1 MSLKVEVISASN
13 VPNLETFGES
23 DPYTTLKYQGISK
36 KTQVIKSDL
45 NPKWNETLEFD
56 LGGVPISGNDQ
67 LEVEVKDWERVGRNR
82 LLGTAKVPLADLC
95 RGGTQSKDVDT
106 ILMDGNGQ
114 PLTQTKLK
122 MKVTYAPPP
131 GQKQAGPAAA
141 TTAAGGGGQE
151 VTLDDEGEGEEEE
164 EEEVDPGPPEIDPVT
179 GQPKPRPK
187 KKKKM
192 GKRRF
197 RGKLSNK
204 PQDFQI
210 RIKILEGRQ
219 IEGSNIQPVC
229 KVTCF
234 NQVKQTR
241 VQKSTNSPFWNETFF
256 FNFNA
261 SPAELFDELL
271 EFTVFNSRKLRSD
284 AMIGSFK
291 MDIGMVWE
299 QGNHAFVNKWL
310 LLGDPEDSMAG
321 AKGYLKFCAIVLGP
335 GDTPPSMS
343 ANTTS
348 DESEDIESNLL
359 RPAGVQLRPA
369 TFALN
374 VYKCE
379 DIPRM
384 DTAFLQG
391 VKKFFR
397 IGEEIKELVDPY
409 FLMSFAGKEVQ
420 TKIMYCNDHPE
431 YNQKLKI
438 GLQFPSM
445 CEKIRLSMKDWDRIT
460 EDDCIATAW
469 LRVSL
474 ISALGDNGFLPTFGP
489 CFVNFYGSPR
499 EFSELPDEYEDL
511 NNGKGEGVAFRGRA
525 MVELKTIGGE
535 LPDVPVEDIGSEDVL
550 KVQKFMRK
558 RRFKLHAAFL
568 NATMVS
574 AIDAPVEFEVSIGN
588 YGNKLDDYIAPCAST
603 TQPTNAVFDGS
614 HYYFLPWGGTKP
626 CVVVDAQWEDIAWRL
641 EALNLFEGIIAAL
654 ESNIEQVKVGVKAK
668 LPTPELAQLLISALD
683 QLVEDCK
690 KPLPTPKKGTHLP
703 TELDTLLTTYRQ
715 YEMETLIEMATNLRE
730 SATDIN
736 EALNEAENFLQILH
750 NLAVE
755 PQNSMP
761 DVIIWMISGE
771 KRIAYYRIPAH
782 TLLYSKNPMYCGR
795 ECGKIQAIQ
804 MKYPGHKEEK
814 KHDVP
819 ALLRIKLWLG
829 LQSEEEAW
837 HQMQKEG
844 EMAVFAET
852 YENQVSILGNWTNRG
867 PMMSR
872 PKFSDS
878 QGKVK
883 LTKEKFVPPPGWQW
897 EGEWY
902 INPELSMLY
911 DKDAGH
917 RTFIDDVYECQMRLP
932 GTNWVESTRPW
943 SNVKGD
949 PSPSKGEMEL
959 PAGWVWEDDWQIDLG
974 RAVDEEGFEYC
985 VEATMGGWGSTERR
999 YHLCR
1004 RRRWVRSRRLVEN
1017 MKQKK
1022 EKEKHKQ
1029 AATEGWEYAPLFNM
1043 KFHHI
1048 ERKMD
1053 LVRRRRW
1060 HRKMVNVDPGA
1071 PCFFSMQEADSKSKK
1086 KDSDDES
1093 EEISQM
1099 SAPRMFLQF
1108 KNTFKYQLRAYIYQ
1122 ARDILAMDDSGMSD
1136 PFARVSFLTQ
1146 SLRTENIKKSL
1157 CPTWDQ
1163 TLIFEEFEIHGNP
1176 RTIEAQPPDIYIEL
1190 FDHDTFGE
1198 PEFLGRAKAHPMVK
1212 LDPGDARSPVLQW
1225 YEIKRGKD
1233 SGGELLAAFELFQMN
1248 GKDLPFMPPKRGNLF
1263 TVPNGIRPVM
1273 QRTGIE
1279 VLCWGVRNMK
1289 KYQLSSVTSPSIEF
1303 EVSGNVVQS
1312 NMIKNT
1318 KRNPNFGTPHLFFD
1332 VMLPK
1337 EELYMPPVNIRVRD
1351 HRQFGRKPT
1360 VGLHVLKS
1368 LEKFRIDP
1376 VMQGDLDEDDQQAI
1390 VGNGPGGEHVVD
1402 MPAEGE
1408 SPKKMFGD
1416 VTYSYPQEELS
1427 SLKPLNKPS
1436 REEEVDYQDIDWWSK
1451 YYASIGETE
1460 KCQKYLNKD
1469 MDKIAVYEFELEKK
1483 DGFGEF
1489 VDFCETFDLQRGKDD
1504 DDEES
1509 NIIGQFKGAFKVY
1522 PLPSDPNEEIPVK
1535 VLGNVPSS
1543 EPEDCVIR
1551 IYCIRAEGLQPN
1563 DPTGL
1568 ADPYIQIKIGNKSM
1582 DSRDNYIPNCL
1593 DPVFGTMFEVTTVL
1607 PMYKDLTI
1615 KVMDYDLVSSDDLI
1629 GETVID
1635 LENRLLSKHRATC
1648 GLPMSYCIEGPN
1660 KWRDAMKP
1668 KEVLEEYCKNR
1679 NMTLP
1684 MFYGNNSAKV
1694 GRKVYKLSEFEGA
1707 GKVITPDHGPA
1718 DQRLALHILNTLDLV
1733 KEHVEKRPI
1742 YNPLQPNIEQGKLVM
1757 WVDIFPKSMGEPGP
1771 PFDIKARK
1779 PKEYMLRAVIYN
1791 TVDVILD
1798 ETSITGE
1805 KMSDIYVTG
1814 WLQGAE
1820 EKQKTDIHYRSLN
1833 GEGNFNW
1840 RFVFPF
1846 EFMPAE
1852 NCMVVKKK
1860 EKFWSLDETEQRLP
1874 AIFMIQVWDNDKFS
1888 FDDFLGTVE
1897 LNLNNMPMPS
1907 KRAGSCDLK
1916 QLPDITMGNTNVKT
1930 VSLFEQKR
1938 LRGFWPVYDE
1948 KNGHRELT
1956 GKVEMEIE
1964 LITKDE
1970 ADVRPAGK
1978 ARDEPN
1984 MNPVLEPPNRPE
1996 TSFLWFTSPFKTL
2009 RYIIWA
2015 NYKWYFIIGL
2025 LVLLLILLV
2034 FLFIYFFPGNFSAW
2048 ILGNN

>member
-13 VPNLETFGES
+13 VPNLESFGES
-23 DPYTTLKYQGISK
+23 DPYTTVTYQGVSK
-36 KTQVIKSDL
+36 KTKVIKSNL
-45 NPKWNETLEFD
+45 NPEWKETLEFD
-56 LGGVPISGNDQ
+56 LAGVAIAGKDQ
-67 LEVEVKDWERVGRNR
+67 LEITVKDWERVGRNR
-82 LLGTAKVPLADLC
+82 LIGTAKIPLIELT
-95 RGGTQSKDVDT
+95 RGGAQSKDVDT
-106 ILMDGNGQ
+106 ILFDGQGQ
-114 PLTQTKLK
+114 PLQQSKIK
-122 MKVTYAPPP
+122 IKVNYNPPP
-131 GQKQAGPAAA
+131 GAAPAPGAP
-141 TTAAGGGGQE
+141 AAGGGGTAGGGPGQE
-151 VTLDDEGEGEEEE
+151 VSVDDGGEEEE
-164 EEEVDPGPPEIDPVT
+164 EEEEEEDTGPPEIDPAT
-179 GQPKPRPK
+179 GQPKPKPKK

-197 RGKLSNK
+197 RGKLSSK

-210 RIKILEGRQ
+210 RVKIIEGRQ

-241 VQKSTNSPFWNETFF
+241 VKKSTNSPFWNETFF
-256 FNFNA
+256 FNFHA
-261 SPAELFDELL
+261 APSELFDELL

-299 QGNHAFVNKWL
+299 QANHAFANKWL
-310 LLGDPEDSMAG
+310 LLSDPEDSMAG

-335 GDTPPSMS
+335 GDTPPSMKS
-343 ANTTS
+343 HTTQ
-348 DESEDIESNLL
+348 DEFEDIESNLL

-374 VYKCE
+374 VYRCE

-397 IGEEIKELVDPY
+397 IGEEVKELVDPY
-409 FLMSFAGKEVQ
+409 FLMGFAGKEVQ
-420 TKIMYCNDHPE
+420 SKIMYCNDHPE
-431 YNQKLKI
+431 YNQTLKV

-445 CEKIRLSMKDWDRIT
+445 CEKIRLSMRDWDRIT
-460 EDDCIATAW
+460 EDDTIGTTF
-469 LRVSL
+469 LQVSN
-474 ISALGDNGFLPTFGP
+474 ISSPGDQGFLPTFGP

-499 EFSELPDEYEDL
+499 EFSELPDEYDNL
-511 NNGKGEGVAFRGRA
+511 NCGKGEGVAFRGRA

-535 LPDVPVEDIGSEDVL
+535 LPEIPVEDIKPEDVL

-558 RRFKLHAAFL
+558 RRYKIHAAFF

-574 AIDAPVEFEVSIGN
+574 AIDAPVEFEVSMGN
-588 YGNKLDDYIAPCAST
+588 YGNKLDDYIAPSASS

-626 CVVVDAQWEDIAWRL
+626 CVVVDAQWEDISWRL
-641 EALNLFEGIIAAL
+641 ETLNLFEGITAAL
-654 ESNIEQVKVGVKAK
+654 ESNIEQVRVGIKAK

-683 QLVEDCK
+683 QLVDDCK
-690 KPLPTPKKGTHLP
+690 KPLPTPTKGTHLP
-703 TELDTLLTTYRQ
+703 TELDTLLTQYR
-715 YEMETLIEMATNLRE
+715 EMEMESLIEMATHLRE
-730 SATDIN
+730 NATDIN
-736 EALNEAENFLQILH
+736 EALNEAENFVQILK
-750 NLAVE
+750 NLAIE

-771 KRIAYYRIPAH
+771 KRVAYYRIPAN
-782 TLLYSKNPMYCGR
+782 TLLYSKNPLYCGK
-795 ECGKIQAIQ
+795 ECGKIQSIQ
-804 MKYPGHKEEK
+804 LKYPGQKQEK
-814 KHDVP
+814 KTDIP

-829 LQSEEEAW
+829 LQSEEDAW

-852 YENQVSILGNWTNRG
+852 YENQISILGNWTNKG
-867 PMMSR
+867 PMLTR

-883 LTKEKFVPPPGWQW
+883 LYKEKFVPPPGWDW
-897 EGEWY
+897 EGDWY

-932 GTNWVESTRPW
+932 GTNWVESSRPW
-943 SNVKGD
+943 ANVKGD
-949 PSPSKGEMEL
+949 PMSSKGELEL
-959 PAGWVWEDDWQIDLG
+959 PAGWIWEDDWQIDLN

-985 VEATMGGWGSTERR
+985 VEATMGGWGPVERR

-1004 RRRWVRSRRLVEN
+1004 RRRWVRSRKLVEN
-1017 MKQKK
+1017 VKQKK
-1022 EKEKHKQ
+1022 EKEKQLQ

-1060 HRKMVNVDPGA
+1060 HRKMVNLEPGA
-1071 PCFFSMQEADSKSKK
+1071 PCFFSLVDQE
-1086 KDSDDES
+1086 DSDDED
-1093 EEISQM
+1093 EDQM
-1099 SAPRMFLQF
+1099 SSLTAPRMFIVF
-1108 KNTFKYQLRAYIYQ
+1108 DKPFKYQLRAYIYQ

-1146 SLRTENIKKSL
+1146 SMRTENIKKSL

-1163 TLIFEEFEIHGNP
+1163 TLIFEEIEIHGDP
-1176 RTIEAQPPDIYIEL
+1176 RTIEAQPPEIFIEL

-1212 LDPGDARSPVLQW
+1212 LDPSDARSVVLQW
-1225 YEIKRGKD
+1225 YEIKRGKE
-1233 SGGELLAAFELFQMN
+1233 SGGELLAAFELFLTKMN
-1248 GKDLPFMPPKRGNLF
+1248 GKDLPFVPSKRGELYA
-1263 TVPNGIRPVM
+1263 VPNGIRPVM
-1273 QRTGIE
+1273 QRTAVEI
-1279 VLCWGVRNMK
+1279 LCWGVRNMK
-1289 KYQLSSVTSPSIEF
+1289 KYQLASVTSPSIEF
-1303 EVSGNVVQS
+1303 EVSGNVVKS
-1312 NMIKNT
+1312 DMIKST
-1318 KRNPNFGTPHLFFD
+1318 KRNPNFSNPHLFFD

-1337 EELYMPPVNIRVRD
+1337 EELYMPPVNVRVRD

-1360 VGLHVLKS
+1360 VGIHVLKS
-1368 LEKFRIDP
+1368 LEKFRVDP
-1376 VMQGDLDEDDQQAI
+1376 VMQGEQDTDDSQAM
-1390 VGNGPGGEHVVD
+1390 VSNGPGGEHVVD
-1402 MPAEGE
+1402 MP
-1408 SPKKMFGD
+1408 
-1416 VTYSYPQEELS
+1416 EEAGGPGAQT
-1427 SLKPLNKPS
+1427 K
-1436 REEEVDYQDIDWWSK
+1436 EVVDYEDLDWWSK
-1451 YYASIGETE
+1451 YYASIGEFE
-1460 KCQKYLNKD
+1460 KCQKYLD
-1469 MDKIAVYEFELEKK
+1469 RGLDTITVFDCELEKAESH
-1483 DGFGEF
+1483 GEF
-1489 VDFCETFDLQRGKDD
+1489 LDFCETFDLERGKDD

-1509 NIIGQFKGAFKVY
+1509 NIIGQFKGLFKVY
-1522 PLPSDPNEEIPVK
+1522 PLPSDPNEELPVK

-1543 EPEDCVIR
+1543 EPEECIVR
-1551 IYCIRAEGLQPN
+1551 IYCLRGIDLQPN

-1568 ADPYIQIKIGNKSM
+1568 ADPYIEIKLGKKKV
-1582 DSRDNYIPNCL
+1582 DSRDEYIPNSIN
-1593 DPVFGTMFEVTTVL
+1593 PVFGRMFEVTTVL
-1607 PMYKDLTI
+1607 PLHKDLTVRV
-1615 KVMDYDLVSSDDLI
+1615 KDYDLVSSDDLI

-1635 LENRLLSKHRATC
+1635 LENRLLSKHRACC
-1648 GLPMSYCIEGPN
+1648 GIPKSYYLEGPN
-1660 KWRDAMKP
+1660 KWRDSKKP
-1668 KEVLEEYCKNR
+1668 KEILEDYCSKNR
-1679 NMTLP
+1679 LPGP

-1694 GRKVYKLSEFEGA
+1694 GSKVYKLSEFETT
-1707 GKVITPDHGPA
+1707 KPNSPDLGPPE
-1718 DQRLALHILNTLDLV
+1718 QRLALHILNTLDIV
-1733 KEHVEKRPI
+1733 KEHVETRPL
-1742 YNPLQPNIEQGKLVM
+1742 YNPLQPNIEQGKLQM
-1757 WVDIFPKSMGEPGP
+1757 WVDVFPKSMGEPGP

-1779 PKEYMLRAVIYN
+1779 PKEYVLRAVIYN

-1805 KMSDIYVTG
+1805 KMSDIYVSS
-1814 WLQGAE
+1814 WLQGLD

-1874 AIFMIQVWDNDKFS
+1874 AIFMVQIWDNDKFS

-1897 LNLNNMPMPS
+1897 LNLNNMPMPA
-1907 KRAGSCDLK
+1907 KRASSCDLK
-1916 QLPDITMGNTNVKT
+1916 QLPDITMGNMNVKT

-1948 KNGHRELT
+1948 RDGQRQLT

-1970 ADVRPAGK
+1970 EEVRPAGK

-1984 MNPVLEPPNRPE
+1984 MNPVLEEPNRPE

-2015 NYKWYFIIGL
+2015 NYKWYFIIFLVVLL
-2025 LVLLLILLV
+2025 LVLLL
-2034 FLFIYFFPGNFSAW
+2034 FLFIYSFPGNFSAW
-2048 ILGNN
+2048 ILGN